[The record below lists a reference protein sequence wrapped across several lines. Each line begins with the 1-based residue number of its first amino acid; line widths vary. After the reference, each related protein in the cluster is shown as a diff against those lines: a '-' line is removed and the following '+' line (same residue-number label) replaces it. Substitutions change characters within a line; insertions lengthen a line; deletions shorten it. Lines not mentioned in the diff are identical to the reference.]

1 MSTQPKTFTDTTA
14 DDMIAVAQSAFWAR
28 YTNYLPI
35 TEQSVF
41 TMAFLDDGDDF
52 ILGTPVTIK
61 SGTIPLKGI
70 VLSVNDF
77 GALGTGGIIE
87 ISARALDNYIKSV

>member
-1 MSTQPKTFTDTTA
+1 MSAQPKTFEDTTA
-14 DDMIAVAQSAFWAR
+14 DDLIATAQSAFWAR
-28 YTNYLPI
+28 FTNYLPI
-35 TEQSVF
+35 TEQSTF

-61 SGTIPLKGI
+61 AGTIPLKGV